1 MRAKSERVY
10 KPGAKEE
17 WRVVYWIYPQ
27 EKLKNNRKQVSFS
40 SIKYGDQGAQNKAW
54 AVIRYINHFG
64 RVPEDIKNPP
74 MTLEACCNLCY
85 PHCIKEHV
93 ASCPNCVDPP
103 TERYHHGVGSPAV
116 SCASSSA
123 GPSPGS
129 SSAVWRKKS
138 DDKGDG
144 SGLSSPASAHP
155 RAFPTQTES
164 ADEKDDDCLSS
175 LPDFTPLDSLSPMLS
190 ASPCDLRAARKEGD
204 KSPPLAGDSR
214 RNSLSAGCAG
224 TTTSPAFAAPK
235 PGLPPGASPLKP
247 GRRSANSSR
256 RSSVSLRGPPG
267 GRGGKARRVDDR
279 RPGTDDGDLDD
290 FASSPDLS
298 SVASSASSPLV
309 GVVTRGS
316 SFQSNPPFSPL
327 LLPGSAAAAAR
338 AGKLEG
344 LKLGGP
350 RSVGTPRVEPAGPP
364 PVCGAS
370 EANASGEGAGG
381 PREFSKVG
389 RQTRGRRPS
398 LGSAGGESQGPTLE
412 EESAWGREDQ
422 AGALSLLPPPAFSP
436 AVGPAQSRE
445 EAFSSNEGRE
455 HGGPPQL
462 SARAQP
468 STRSLLVDAVQQLL
482 SGTNLRTSLLSGD
495 DEGSSQDSIAGGAPG
510 DPRPTPDAGGRSEDR
525 QSVLASSA
533 EALLMSL
540 KKGAR
545 NFNQD
550 GAQGAG
556 SVSLSS
562 TAALLAAVALRV
574 KEREA
579 AKAKAEEE
587 PNGVGAPSGAG
598 GGKGKPAPPGPAG
611 ALERPPEKLPNS
623 PLSTALG
630 GGPGA
635 RTPLPGAGSAAGRG
649 VWRPV
654 SGGPSEGGRG
664 VGGQDVGE
672 KKVKEDEADQDEQ
685 IQRLHRFLNANGIVV
700 TEALQAATAGQGSRK
715 AGLRGADENGK
726 TLVSVRGRLA
736 SGPGPASAFRC
747 APRTRGNAG
756 REGPWRPNS
765 QGAPHLGGSLS
776 AQRGSGQSFDGP
788 GGENEEKP
796 GEERKDEGMVNVY
809 QVYAQHILHD
819 MGQSQ
824 VAGARDGPDP
834 LKELLR
840 ASNFFA
846 IDARKRLLLRTGG
859 CRGRRGDDDPDRAGF
874 AAHASGRTGES
885 PPLSPERRAESRAPT
900 PPEFGSA
907 GPSSSR
913 GRGCLSAVGLGVTTR
928 MTTRAA
934 TRASRGG
941 CGGAHANGGE
951 EDKETPWM
959 CNGVPVSCRDP
970 FLSED
975 KDMQQYYNCGQY
987 AGDPWGVDRA
997 RLAGLGLGASGL
1009 QTRRQGLR
1017 SGAMEER
1024 VAAAGGRGREEEED
1038 DEKEEETEPTH
1049 DPTTFNWQTN
1059 SAIRQQKAA
1068 LKLLKEI
1075 TQWGWKSIYEHED
1088 FFLEKLEEE
1097 TEPTHDPTTFNWQTN
1112 SAIRQ
1117 QKAALKL
1124 LKEITQWGWKSIYE
1138 HEDFFLEKLVKKQLK
1153 TAERVLENEIVKYSF
1168 PQLVPVLGADTDRN
1182 ARLQKGRSRRK
1193 DGLLAAW
1200 GRESRAWLRVAGDGE
1215 TSNGARPA
1223 EEVEEE
1229 REENSPQRE
1238 VRIEPQDFFSGCDSP
1253 VRWGAGD
1260 EGDLVPASEDRE
1272 EGLRSASEER
1282 WRGELVVEQEYHMIH
1297 GPVRRATRR
1306 GCGPVSAQAAPHSSH
1321 STSGTHTPSECPPA
1335 GEDSVGSLCEATA
1348 KQFLE
1353 NPEAYSR
1360 LVARQA
1366 GAKGEAFLTVAE
1378 ALGSKRGGL
1387 VSGCGGGDTTEGQ
1400 RREKTPLSLEC
1411 LARLL
1416 ATAAAHRQKAA
1427 GASEAPRR
1435 WRPRSEPA
1443 GDAPGAPGPGGS
1455 PPQEGAAPRSLGSR
1469 GARPGPSCGR
1479 AQPGSG
1485 VTEVGL
1491 PARLLNA
1498 LRGQSNAMDDAQAAL
1513 SLEDDSQAAETTR
1526 ASPGAKGSSLPMKA
1540 WLERLLSAARQTG
1553 LPGGPNLST
1562 SPSGAAPA
1570 SKGATGSSCASA
1582 LIDQV
1587 TRLLVKRQ
1595 EERRLVQMREVE
1607 RKLLQMRDEQR
1618 ERRNVHAG
1626 GEDRRTRGLPGLS
1639 VRAQTGGPQRK
1650 SAPEPQTFDR
1660 EAGQEPQR
1668 VRASPGQRA
1677 AGFWTLSAGGETPQ
1691 ETGETETDRGK
1702 ETAGERRGEEGP
1714 QDDSELSEKELAE
1727 PRGRQEGSNNGEGSG
1742 GVSNRVSPVFL
1753 ATAGF
1758 GRNPGLAASR
1768 PDSGVGEEAY
1778 SMSTASAAR
1787 GRLSS
1792 FAATLRASGA
1802 VASPALAPAGSKEER
1817 DSSLKTGALA
1827 GTGAS
1832 TENGFSGVASEG
1844 VSTAHTSAA
1853 ASPSFPAAAASSG
1866 AHVQGP
1872 LGSRMGPAET
1882 ARGEEPGRGR
1892 AETEKKRARESCSE
1906 SPGGGLPQKQARTE
1920 REGKRSEG
1928 FLSAGA
1934 KTLIPPFTPGV
1945 GGSAGEVNSSSS
1957 SSGYFSSLN
1966 EAPGACWTGEEVS
1979 TSEGSLSLS
1988 FSASSGALSGHREE
2002 TPEYTG
2008 ASELCCEK
2016 PGQPVPKGEEE
2027 SARERFAAEP
2037 LFRAE
2042 AVGTDMHAD

>member
-138 DDKGDG
+138 DDKGEG

-175 LPDFTPLDSLSPMLS
+175 LPDLTPLDSLSPMLS
-190 ASPCDLRAARKEGD
+190 ASTCDLRAGRKEGD

-214 RNSLSAGCAG
+214 RNSLSVGCAG
-224 TTTSPAFAAPK
+224 ATASPAFAGPK
-235 PGLPPGASPLKP
+235 PGPLPGASPLKP
-247 GRRSANSSR
+247 GKRSANSSR

-267 GRGGKARRVDDR
+267 ARVGKTRRVDDR
-279 RPGTDDGDLDD
+279 RAGTEDGDLDD

-327 LLPGSAAAAAR
+327 LLPGSATAATR

-350 RSVGTPRVEPAGPP
+350 RSVGTPSVGPAGPP
-364 PVCGAS
+364 PVCGDS

-381 PREFSKVG
+381 GGPREFSKVG
-389 RQTRGRRPS
+389 RQSRGRRPS
-398 LGSAGGESQGPTLE
+398 LGSAGGESQGPIVE

-422 AGALSLLPPPAFSP
+422 TAALSLLPPPAFSP
-436 AVGPAQSRE
+436 AAGPAQSRD

-455 HGGPPQL
+455 HGGPPHL
-462 SARAQP
+462 SARPAQA

-482 SGTNLRTSLLSGD
+482 SGANLRKSLLSGD
-495 DEGSSQDSIAGGAPG
+495 DEGGSQNSFAGRSPG
-510 DPRPTPDAGGRSEDR
+510 DPRPTADAGGRSEDR

-545 NFNQD
+545 NFDQE

-556 SVSLSS
+556 GVSLSS

-579 AKAKAEEE
+579 AKAKSEEE
-587 PNGVGAPSGAG
+587 PNSVGAPSGAG
-598 GGKGKPAPPGPAG
+598 GGKGKPVLPGPAA
-611 ALERPPEKLPNS
+611 ALEGPPEKLPNS
-623 PLSTALG
+623 PLSTGLG
-630 GGPGA
+630 GGYGA
-635 RTPLPGAGSAAGRG
+635 RSPLPGAGSAAGRG
-649 VWRPV
+649 SCRPV

-664 VGGQDVGE
+664 VVGQGAGE
-672 KKVKEDEADQDEQ
+672 KKVKEDEVDQDEQ

-700 TEALQAATAGQGSRK
+700 TEALQAATAGNGPRK
-715 AGLRGADENGK
+715 AGLRGADENDK
-726 TLVSVRGRLA
+726 ALVSVRARLA

-747 APRTRGNAG
+747 APRTRGNTV
-756 REGPWRPNS
+756 REAPWRPNA
-765 QGAPHLGGSLS
+765 QGGPPLGASLS

-788 GGENEEKP
+788 GGENDEKL

-859 CRGRRGDDDPDRAGF
+859 CRGRRGDDDLDRSGVP
-874 AAHASGRTGES
+874 AHASGRTGES

-900 PPEFGSA
+900 PPEFGGA

-913 GRGCLSAVGLGVTTR
+913 GRGCLPAVGSGVTTR

-941 CGGAHANGGE
+941 CGGALANGGE

-987 AGDPWGVDRA
+987 AGDPWGVDRT

-1017 SGAMEER
+1017 S
-1024 VAAAGGRGREEEED
+1024 AATEEED
-1038 DEKEEETEPTH
+1038 DEK
-1049 DPTTFNWQTN
+1049 
-1059 SAIRQQKAA
+1059 
-1068 LKLLKEI
+1068 
-1075 TQWGWKSIYEHED
+1075 
-1088 FFLEKLEEE
+1088 EEE

-1223 EEVEEE
+1223 EEADEE
-1229 REENSPQRE
+1229 REENAPQRE

-1253 VRWGAGD
+1253 VRWGAGE

-1297 GPVRRATRR
+1297 GPMCRATRR
-1306 GCGPVSAQAAPHSSH
+1306 GCGPVSAQAAPHGSH
-1321 STSGTHTPSECPPA
+1321 SNSGGQTASECPPG
-1335 GEDSVGSLCEATA
+1335 GEGPVGSLCEATA

-1353 NPEAYSR
+1353 NPEEYSR
-1360 LVARQA
+1360 LMACQA
-1366 GAKGEAFLTVAE
+1366 GAKGEAFVTVAE
-1378 ALGSKRGGL
+1378 ALGSTRGGL
-1387 VSGCGGGDTTEGQ
+1387 ASGREGGDTTEGQ

-1443 GDAPGAPGPGGS
+1443 RDAPGAPGPGGA
-1455 PPQEGAAPRSLGSR
+1455 PPQEGAAPRPLGNR
-1469 GARPGPSCGR
+1469 GTRPGPYCGG
-1479 AQPGSG
+1479 AQPVPGG
-1485 VTEVGL
+1485 AEVGL

-1498 LRGQSNAMDDAQAAL
+1498 LRGQSNAMDGAQAAL
-1513 SLEDDSQAAETTR
+1513 SLEDDSQAAETAR
-1526 ASPGAKGSSLPMKA
+1526 ATPGGKGSSLPMKA

-1553 LPGGPNLST
+1553 LPAGPNLST
-1562 SPSGAAPA
+1562 SVSGSAPA
-1570 SKGATGSSCASA
+1570 AKAATGSSCASA

-1587 TRLLVKRQ
+1587 TRLLAKRQ
-1595 EERRLVQMREVE
+1595 EERRLMQMREVE

-1618 ERRNVHAG
+1618 VRRNVHIG
-1626 GEDRRTRGLPGLS
+1626 GEDRRARGLPGLS
-1639 VRAQTGGPQRK
+1639 LRTQTGGPQKK
-1650 SAPEPQTFDR
+1650 SVPVPQTSDR
-1660 EAGQEPQR
+1660 EAGQEPQGA
-1668 VRASPGQRA
+1668 RASPGRRSV
-1677 AGFWTLSAGGETPQ
+1677 GFWTRSAGGETPQ
-1691 ETGETETDRGK
+1691 ETGEMETDRG
-1702 ETAGERRGEEGP
+1702 ETGGERGGEGL
-1714 QDDSELSEKELAE
+1714 QGDSELSEKELAE
-1727 PRGRQEGSNNGEGSG
+1727 PRGRQEGCTGEGSEG
-1742 GVSNRVSPVFL
+1742 GVSNRLSPAFL
-1753 ATAGF
+1753 SKVGF
-1758 GRNPGLAASR
+1758 GRNSGLAASK
-1768 PDSGVGEEAY
+1768 PDSGVSEETH
-1778 SMSTASAAR
+1778 STSTASAAR
-1787 GRLSS
+1787 GRFSS

-1802 VASPALAPAGSKEER
+1802 IASPAFASAGSKEER
-1817 DSSLKTGALA
+1817 GSSSKAGVLA

-1866 AHVQGP
+1866 AQAQGC
-1872 LGSRMGPAET
+1872 LGRRVGP
-1882 ARGEEPGRGR
+1882 

-1906 SPGGGLPQKQARTE
+1906 SPGGGLPQKQARAE
-1920 REGKRSEG
+1920 REGKRSDG

-1934 KTLIPPFTPGV
+1934 KNPIPPFLSTGA
-1945 GGSAGEVNSSSS
+1945 GGSSAGEVNSSSS

-1966 EAPGACWTGEEVS
+1966 EAPGPCWTGEEVS
-1979 TSEGSLSLS
+1979 TSEGSLALS
-1988 FSASSGALSGHREE
+1988 FSASSGTLSGHREE
-2002 TPEYTG
+2002 TPEYAAAG
-2008 ASELCCEK
+2008 EVCYEK
-2016 PGQPVPKGEEE
+2016 RGQTVPKGEEE
-2027 SARERFAAEP
+2027 SACERFAAEP
-2037 LFRAE
+2037 FLRTE
-2042 AVGTDMHAD
+2042 AVGTDTHQAD